1 VGMELFEAIHSQR
14 AIRRFNDEP
23 VPDELVRKILDA
35 AIRAPSGGNRQPW
48 SFIVVTDTTV
58 KLELGRLYKESWDQG
73 GVSKMTSHADFSI
86 ARVYTSAQYLADRM
100 GEAPVLVLACIETG
114 GGDTSITTGSSIY
127 PAVQNL
133 MLAAR
138 GLGLGT
144 VITTIHK
151 GREAEVKTLLG
162 IPANVETAALIPMG
176 FPGEGAR
183 FGPTKRVPVDEV
195 AHRDRWGGAL

>member
-1 VGMELFEAIHSQR
+1 MGMELFEAIHSQR
-14 AIRRFNDEP
+14 AIRRFNNEP

-48 SFIVVTDTTV
+48 SFIVVTDTDV
-58 KLELGRLYKESWDQG
+58 KLELGRLYKESWVQG
-73 GVSKMTSHADFSI
+73 GLSKMARDSDPST

-100 GEAPVLVLACIETG
+100 GEAPVLILACIEMG

-138 GLGLGT
+138 ALSLGT
-144 VITTIHK
+144 VLTTIHK
-151 GREAEVKTLLG
+151 GREAEVKALLG

-183 FGPTKRVPVDEV
+183 FGPTRRVPVDEV

>member
-1 VGMELFEAIHSQR
+1 MELFEAIHSQR

-48 SFIVVTDTTV
+48 SFIVVIDAEV

-73 GVSKMTSHADFSI
+73 GLSRQAASPDPST

-114 GGDTSITTGSSIY
+114 GGGTSITAGSSIY

-144 VITTIHK
+144 VLTTIHK
-151 GREAEVKTLLG
+151 GREAEVKALLR

-195 AHRDRWGGAL
+195 VHRDHWGGAL

>member
-1 VGMELFEAIHSQR
+1 MDLFKAIHSQR
-14 AIRRFNDEP
+14 AIRRFSAEA
-23 VPDELVRKILDA
+23 VPDALIHRVLDA

-48 SFIVVTDTTV
+48 SFVVATDAGV
-58 KLELGRLYKESWDQG
+58 KSELGRLYKESWDQVG
-73 GVSKMTSHADFSI
+73 LSRLATNADPAT
-86 ARVYTSAQYLADRM
+86 ARVYSSAQHLAERM
-100 GEAPVLVLACIETG
+100 GEAPVLIVACIETG
-114 GGDTSITTGSSIY
+114 GGDTSLTTGSSIY

-151 GREAEVKTLLG
+151 GREAEVRALLEIPEG
-162 IPANVETAALIPMG
+162 IETAALIPMG
-176 FPGEGAR
+176 YPEDGTR
-183 FGPTKRVPVDEV
+183 FGPTRRVPVDEV

>member
-1 VGMELFEAIHSQR
+1 MELFEVIHSQR

-48 SFIVVTDTTV
+48 SFIVVTNSEV

-73 GVSKMTSHADFSI
+73 GLSRQAKSPDPST
-86 ARVYTSAQYLADRM
+86 ARVYTSAQYLADRI

-114 GGDTSITTGSSIY
+114 GGSTSITTGSSIY

-144 VITTIHK
+144 VLTTIHK
-151 GREAEVKTLLG
+151 GREAEVKALLG
-162 IPANVETAALIPMG
+162 IPANVETAALIPVG
-176 FPGEGAR
+176 IPGEGVR
-183 FGPTKRVPVDEV
+183 FGPTRRVPVDEV
-195 AHRDRWGGAL
+195 AHRDRWGGAF

>member
-1 VGMELFEAIHSQR
+1 MHSQR
-14 AIRRFNDEP
+14 AIRRFSNRS
-23 VPDELVRKILDA
+23 VPDELIRKVLDT

-48 SFIVVTDTTV
+48 SFVVATDADV
-58 KLELGRLYKESWDQG
+58 KRELGRLYKESWDQG
-73 GVSKMTSHADFSI
+73 GLSRQATNPDPSI
-86 ARVYTSAQYLADRM
+86 ARVYSSAQYLAEHM
-100 GEAPVLVLACIETG
+100 GEAPVLIVACIETG
-114 GGDTSITTGSSIY
+114 GGDTSLTTGSSIY

-151 GREAEVKTLLG
+151 GREAEVRALLE
-162 IPANVETAALIPMG
+162 IPQGVETAALIPMG

-183 FGPTKRVPVDEV
+183 FGPTRRTPVDEV
-195 AHRDRWGGAL
+195 AHRDRWGSAL

>member
-1 VGMELFEAIHSQR
+1 MELFEAIHSQR
-14 AIRRFNDEP
+14 AIRRFNNEP

-48 SFIVVTDTTV
+48 SFIVVTDTDV
-58 KLELGRLYKESWDQG
+58 KRELGRLYKESWVQG
-73 GVSKMTSHADFSI
+73 GLSKMAGDSDPST

-114 GGDTSITTGSSIY
+114 VGDTSITTGSSIY

-138 GLGLGT
+138 ALSLGT
-144 VITTIHK
+144 VLTTIHK
-151 GREAEVKTLLG
+151 GREAEVKALLG

-183 FGPTKRVPVDEV
+183 FGPTRRVPVDEV

>member
-1 VGMELFEAIHSQR
+1 MGMELFEAIHSQR
-14 AIRRFNDEP
+14 AIRRFNDDP

-48 SFIVVTDTTV
+48 SFIVVTDTDV
-58 KLELGRLYKESWDQG
+58 KLELGRFYKESWDQG
-73 GVSKMTSHADFSI
+73 GLSKMASDADPST
-86 ARVYTSAQYLADRM
+86 ARVYTSAQYLAERM

-114 GGDTSITTGSSIY
+114 GGDTTITTGSSIY

-144 VITTIHK
+144 VLTTIHK
-151 GREAEVKTLLG
+151 GREAEVKALLG
-162 IPANVETAALIPMG
+162 IPANLETAALIPMG
-176 FPGEGAR
+176 FPGEGER
-183 FGPTKRVPVDEV
+183 FGPTRRVPVDKV